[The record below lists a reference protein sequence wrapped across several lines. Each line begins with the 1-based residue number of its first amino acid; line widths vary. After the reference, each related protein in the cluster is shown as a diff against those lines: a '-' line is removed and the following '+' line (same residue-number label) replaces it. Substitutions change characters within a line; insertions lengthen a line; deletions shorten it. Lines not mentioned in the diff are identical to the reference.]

1 MPSIC
6 TQTAMSGPTTRCE
19 MPNSSGRDGCCP
31 ALSTLTHPGFDQP
44 GPLDTALLRSDLAEH
59 LAAGVTML
67 RAPGLAGDPPAW
79 FGVDTELPRAV
90 HAGPWI
96 AQHGQFI
103 DGMGRRAQP
112 EYMPGI
118 AAAQAARS
126 GWAKLIGDWRQDD
139 PALSE
144 NVLRQ
149 VVAAMHA
156 VGGRLAVHAQTK
168 VGALSAANAGVDS
181 IEHGQGL
188 DPDLLPMLADRG
200 TALTPTLRVI
210 EQALQFRL
218 ARGDDPAVPWM
229 ATAAMHGQLAAA
241 AVEAGVQVLAGTDS
255 RPHGRVA
262 DEIRSLA
269 ATGMRP
275 HDALAAGSW
284 SARAFLGLPGLAPGA
299 PADVVIYDQDP
310 GSTCAASTTRAPSC
324 CAAESCLGSRT
335 ARGTLAVRSHPLCV
349 HDL

>member
-1 MPSIC
+1 
-6 TQTAMSGPTTRCE
+6 MSVLRIQ
-19 MPNSSGRDGCCP
+19 GRALPGGDVVDLYADGDQWTDDP
-31 ALSTLTHPGFDQP
+31 VRDAELVGQGWLLPGLVDAHTHPGFDLP

-112 EYMPGI
+112 DDMPAI

-144 NVLRQ
+144 NVMRQ
-149 VVAAMHA
+149 VVAAVHA
-156 VGGRLAVHAQTK
+156 VGGRLAVHAQTS
-168 VGALSAANAGVDS
+168 VGALAAVNAGVDS

-218 ARGDDPAVPWM
+218 SRGDDPAVPWM
-229 ATAAMHGQLAAA
+229 ATAAVHGQLAAA

-262 DEIRSLA
+262 DEIRALA

-284 SARAFLGLPGLAPGA
+284 SARAFLGLPGLTPGA

-310 GSTCAASTTRAPSC
+310 RVDL
-324 CAAESCLGSRT
+324 SCLDHPSAVVLRGRVVSR
-335 ARGTLAVRSHPLCV
+335 
-349 HDL
+349 